1 MGRDPGLHQEGF
13 EEEEVDE
20 DAAQAGEA
28 GPGQEGEDAR
38 EGQELRG
45 GAGEAREGGREA
57 ALNSEK
63 KAEPKPDT
71 SGPYNAK
78 MLALA
83 RSRLMD
89 RDPMTEA
96 KKAETEG

>member
-1 MGRDPGLHQEGF
+1 MKTLRKPVKL
-13 EEEEVDE
+13 VP
-20 DAAQAGEA
+20 AGKDKVPEKGKNFA
-28 GPGQEGEDAR
+28 
-38 EGQELRG
+38 
-45 GAGEAREGGREA
+45 A
-57 ALNSEK
+57 ALAKLGKVGEKRPEK